1 MIQRR
6 FHFSCWRV
14 FEAFMILLLIAV
26 FCLALPAC
34 DSGGRGAAD
43 AQANA
48 GGPPR
53 YPFRVT
59 TTVGMITDIVRQ
71 VAGEKAKVIGI
82 IGEAVDPHLYRPG
95 TNDVALLMS
104 ADVVFYSGLLLEGKM
119 ADTLVNVAS
128 SVHHVHQVTRLI
140 DEKYLLEPEAFGG
153 HPDPHVWMDVQAWM
167 KAVEVVAQKLSAYD
181 PTNSVMYEA
190 NSRAYTAE
198 LEKLDRYAKQAIATI
213 PKAQRIMITAHDA
226 FNYFG
231 RAYDVEVL
239 GIQGLSTESEAGLE
253 RINRLVDLIVE
264 RDVKAV
270 FVESSVPDKYIRALI
285 EGADHRGRQ
294 VSKGG
299 TLFSDA
305 MGPPGTYEGTY
316 LGMIDHNVTTVA
328 RALGGEAPQRGMQG
342 KLTLILEHKVE

>member
-1 MIQRR
+1 
-6 FHFSCWRV
+6 
-14 FEAFMILLLIAV
+14 
-26 FCLALPAC
+26 
-34 DSGGRGAAD
+34 
-43 AQANA
+43 
-48 GGPPR
+48 
-53 YPFRVT
+53 
-59 TTVGMITDIVRQ
+59 
-71 VAGEKAKVIGI
+71 
-82 IGEAVDPHLYRPG
+82 
-95 TNDVALLMS
+95 
-104 ADVVFYSGLLLEGKM
+104 
-119 ADTLVNVAS
+119 
-128 SVHHVHQVTRLI
+128 
-140 DEKYLLEPEAFGG
+140 
-153 HPDPHVWMDVQAWM
+153 MDVQAWM